1 MQGYKCDYCEEF
13 FSDEPAV
20 SFVRKD
26 RSIDLCPVCWDYL
39 LSEVIMKMPICRDS
53 SVPACETRIVLGKE

>member
-39 LSEVIMKMPICRDS
+39 LSEVILMDGAHTLLERNKND
-53 SVPACETRIVLGKE
+53 A